1 VRFLFKPGWIAFV
14 LVVIAFAVACYTLLA
29 PWQFRRNAERSV
41 ENTQIAASF
50 ANPPRPLAELVPAGS
65 APSPSLAWRQASVR
79 GEYLAGDEAVVRLR
93 TVLGRPAFEVL
104 TAFRTD
110 DGRVVA
116 VDRGYVRPGE
126 DRQVT
131 EYPPA
136 PGGTVTLVGRI
147 QLDESDPQHRASF
160 TSGGHRQLYAADSQL
175 LAAAVG
181 TPVSPGYLELLDGQ
195 PGGLGVLPLPDSDSG
210 PFLSYAWQWLTFGAM
225 ALFGLGYFIRLELL
239 QRRGPVDGQDGDP
252 RDGSE
257 EGAPGQFEEPT
268 DTAPTQPARAMSAR
282 ASLRAALRGDQPA
295 AEPSTEPTTEP
306 ATGPSTKQTAGPAA
320 GPAVSRPAEP
330 GATRPEP
337 ARDRLVDRYG
347 KARF

>member
-1 VRFLFKPGWIAFV
+1 MRFLFKPGWIAFV

-29 PWQFRRNAERSV
+29 PWQFRRNAERSL

-65 APSPSLAWRQASVR
+65 APDPSLTWRQASVR
-79 GEYLAGDEAVVRLR
+79 GEYLTGDEAVVRLR

-110 DGRVVA
+110 DGRTVA
-116 VDRGYVRPGE
+116 VDRGYVRPG
-126 DRQVT
+126 DGRQVT

-147 QLDESDPQHRASF
+147 QLDESDPQHRASLN
-160 TSGGHRQLYAADSQL
+160 SGGHRQLYAADSQL
-175 LAAAVG
+175 LAAAIG
-181 TPVSPGYLELLDGQ
+181 SPVSPGYLELVDGQ
-195 PGGLGVLPLPDSDSG
+195 PGGLGVLPLPDTDSG

-225 ALFGLGYFIRLELL
+225 ALFGLGYFVRLELL
-239 QRRGPVDGQDGDP
+239 QRRGPVDEQDDDFDDEP
-252 RDGSE
+252 CDGE
-257 EGAPGQFEEPT
+257 ELAGVAP
-268 DTAPTQPARAMSAR
+268 AQPAGVVPGRALSSR
-282 ASLRAALRGDQPA
+282 ASLRAALRGDQA
-295 AEPSTEPTTEP
+295 STESS
-306 ATGPSTKQTAGPAA
+306 GPGTPGRDTPDPG
-320 GPAVSRPAEP
+320 PAEP
-330 GATRPEP
+330 PRPEP

>member
-14 LVVIAFAVACYTLLA
+14 LVVIAFAVACYTQLA
-29 PWQFRRNAERSV
+29 PWQFRRNAERSL

-65 APSPSLAWRQASVR
+65 APAPSLVWRQASVR
-79 GEYLAGDEAVVRLR
+79 GRYLPADEAVVRLR

-104 TAFRTD
+104 TAFRTE
-110 DGRVVA
+110 DGRTVA

-136 PGGTVTLVGRI
+136 PGDTVTLVGRI

-175 LAAAVG
+175 LAASVG
-181 TPVSPGYLELLDGQ
+181 APIDPGYLELIDGQ

-239 QRRGPVDGQDGDP
+239 QRRRPAGEREDGDNGADGP
-252 RDGSE
+252 DGSAE
-257 EGAPGQFEEPT
+257 DAAGDAPGDREEPA
-268 DTAPTQPARAMSAR
+268 DSAPGRAMSTR
-282 ASLRAALRGDQPA
+282 ASLRAALRGDQVA
-295 AEPSTEPTTEP
+295 AEPTVEPPSAPEQP
-306 ATGPSTKQTAGPAA
+306 AL
-320 GPAVSRPAEP
+320 
-330 GATRPEP
+330 PEP
-337 ARDRLVDRYG
+337 ARERLADRYG

>member
-1 VRFLFKPGWIAFV
+1 MRCSTATSRSVRWLRAGRGGSGCTSCSRCWCTWRCSGGAMLSRRWRPPAPPCGWPTAYRRHVRFLFKPGWIAFV

-110 DGRVVA
+110 DGRIVA

-160 TSGGHRQLYAADSQL
+160 TSGGHRQLYATDSQL

-181 TPVSPGYLELLDGQ
+181 TPVSPGYLELLDNQ
-195 PGGLGVLPLPDSDSG
+195 PGGVGVLPLPDSDSG
-210 PFLSYAWQWLTFGAM
+210 PFLSYA
-225 ALFGLGYFIRLELL
+225 
-239 QRRGPVDGQDGDP
+239 
-252 RDGSE
+252 
-257 EGAPGQFEEPT
+257 
-268 DTAPTQPARAMSAR
+268 
-282 ASLRAALRGDQPA
+282 
-295 AEPSTEPTTEP
+295 
-306 ATGPSTKQTAGPAA
+306 
-320 GPAVSRPAEP
+320 
-330 GATRPEP
+330 
-337 ARDRLVDRYG
+337 
-347 KARF
+347 